1 MTQETSIVIV
11 GAGLAG
17 ARASVEL
24 REAGYT
30 GRITLIGGEAH
41 APYDRPPLSK
51 AVLLNEKTI
60 GECALYAESHF
71 AQHAIDL
78 RLARQAVTVDRAARE
93 VHLDNGDAI
102 RYSKLLLATGAE
114 PRQLAVN
121 GALKAGVMTLRAAC
135 DASRL
140 AVRLSPGQRIAI
152 VGGGFIGLEV
162 AASARRAGCD
172 VTVIEAGER
181 LLMRAV
187 PRELAERI
195 ETRHRAAG
203 VRFRFAAQVAD
214 IGGNDAVR
222 EIRLADGERIASDTV
237 VVGIG
242 ADPRTA
248 LARAAGLE
256 IARDTKGIV
265 VDERLAT
272 SDPDIFAA
280 GDVAS
285 FPHPLYGA
293 RVRLECW
300 KNAEDQARVAA
311 RSMIGGA
318 SRYQAVPWFWSD
330 QYELSIQIA
339 GLPQFGSE
347 QVARETADALL
358 LFHLRSDGTLA
369 AASGVG
375 TGAVGRDV
383 RVAQL
388 LIERGA
394 RVEPSELADPS
405 VKLKTLLSAMPA

>member
-1 MTQETSIVIV
+1 MTHDTAIVIL

-30 GRITLIGGEAH
+30 GRIVLIGGEAH

-51 AVLLNEKTI
+51 AVLLHEKTI
-60 GECALYAESHF
+60 ADCALYAADHY

-78 RLARQAVTVDRAARE
+78 QLARQAIAIDRAARE
-93 VHLDNGDAI
+93 VRLDNGDAI
-102 RYSKLLLATGAE
+102 RYSKLLFATGAE

-121 GALKAGVMTLRAAC
+121 GASKAGVMTLRTVD
-135 DASRL
+135 DAGRL

-162 AASARRAGCD
+162 AASARRASCEA
-172 VTVIEAGER
+172 TVIEAGER

-187 PRELAERI
+187 PAAIAERI
-195 ETRHRAAG
+195 AARHRAAG
-203 VRFRFAAQVAD
+203 VRFRFGAQVAE
-214 IGGNDAVR
+214 IAGHDAAR
-222 EIRLADGERIASDTV
+222 EVCLADGERIPCDTV

-242 ADPRTA
+242 AEPRTA
-248 LARAAGLE
+248 LARAAGLA
-256 IARDTKGIV
+256 IADDTKGIV

-272 SDPDIFAA
+272 RDPDIFAA

-311 RSMIGGA
+311 RGMIGGV

-330 QYELSIQIA
+330 QYEMSIQIA

-347 QVARETADALL
+347 QVARETADTLL
-358 LFHLRSDGTLA
+358 LFHLRADGTLA

-394 RVEPSELADPS
+394 RIEPSELADPS
-405 VKLKTLLSAMPA
+405 VKLKSLLAAVPA